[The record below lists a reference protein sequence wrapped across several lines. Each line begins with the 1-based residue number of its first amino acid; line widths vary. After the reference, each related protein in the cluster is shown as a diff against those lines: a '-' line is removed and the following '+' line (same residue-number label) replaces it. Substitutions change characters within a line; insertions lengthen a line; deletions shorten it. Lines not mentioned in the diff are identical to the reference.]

1 MTITI
6 KLNTDNAAFENKDAE
21 IVRIL
26 EWLGND
32 WQAIHSEGVRN
43 LFDVNGNKVGTV
55 KVTGN

>member
-6 KLNTDNAAFENKDAE
+6 KLKTDNAAFENKDAE

-32 WQAIHSEGVRN
+32 WQAIH
-43 LFDVNGNKVGTV
+43 
-55 KVTGN
+55 